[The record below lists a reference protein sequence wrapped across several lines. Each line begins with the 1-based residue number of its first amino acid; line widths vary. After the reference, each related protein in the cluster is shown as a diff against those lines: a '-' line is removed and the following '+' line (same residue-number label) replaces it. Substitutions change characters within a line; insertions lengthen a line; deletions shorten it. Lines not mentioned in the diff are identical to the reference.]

1 MMTIIFV
8 EFLLWNLMQCYNEQ
22 LCTITARNIT
32 NYNLQLLYNKKI
44 MIKILT
50 FVWQN
55 EIKIMMK
62 LGFPAMSESPCYFT
76 NCIYLECD
84 EVHDLWV
91 LSPSKFLIY
100 IGLDFLS
107 SKNISFLIEQARDKF
122 LSKVVLTL
130 NT

>member
-1 MMTIIFV
+1 MAIIFV
-8 EFLLWNLMQCYNEQ
+8 EFLLWNLMHCYNEQ
-22 LCTITARNIT
+22 VCAMTAWNIT
-32 NYNLQLLYNKKI
+32 NYNLQLLYSNKM

-55 EIKIMMK
+55 EIKILMK
-62 LGFPAMSESPCYFT
+62 LGFPATSESPCHFT
-76 NCIYLECD
+76 KCIYLECD